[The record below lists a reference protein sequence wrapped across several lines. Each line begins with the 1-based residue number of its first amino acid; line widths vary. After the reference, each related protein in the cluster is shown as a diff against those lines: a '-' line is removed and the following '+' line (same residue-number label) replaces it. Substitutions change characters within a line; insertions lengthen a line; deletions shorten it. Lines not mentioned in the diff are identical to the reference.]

1 MPAARVLIVHPP
13 VSVARDFI
21 DYPFFADLGAV
32 QLAAVA
38 ARDLPVEV
46 VLVDAYALPTSGL
59 RWRPDGRARLG
70 VDPPELLLE
79 IAGEFA
85 AVVIAYTPFHR
96 PPVRDDLLAD
106 VLVDVRRRWP
116 AAAVLLADCYQSGQ
130 HYVAAPG
137 LEVLRAYPEADA
149 LVQFEAE
156 RTVPELVRALLT
168 TGERPRGVHRGEQP
182 DLDTLPFPA
191 WDRVDLSAYFR
202 FHARVV
208 AGLGRGPWAFPIDGR
223 SLPVLTSRGCPFT
236 CLHCSSNP
244 DTPHGQPKRQR
255 RRSLENLDAL
265 LVHHRA
271 LGATRL
277 HVLDELCNVHEA
289 HFDALL
295 AGLAR
300 HDLRVEIPNGVRAD
314 YLEPR
319 HLAQLAGRI
328 TTVSVSAESGVQRV
342 VTEVVGK
349 RLDLAAIV
357 RAAEAAHAAGVPLL
371 IHYIIGLP
379 GESAAE
385 INATL
390 AFALDLYDRFGAW
403 PAVQH
408 ATPLPGTRMARGL
421 PVLESATSATTGS
434 TGSTGSDSDAG
445 DWGPRFQRAA
455 SGLGDVAPAL
465 LEKFLWTF
473 EQRLRESR
481 GPQKLVMNVTYVCN
495 NHCTFCAV
503 GTRTQ
508 LDGHPTRQREQLA
521 HWRSR
526 GVHQVDFD
534 GGEPTLNPELVPLI
548 RHARA
553 LGYTRVNVTSN
564 GRMCA
569 YEGFA
574 ARLVN
579 SGLTSLLFS
588 IHGPDARTHAQNV
601 GVAEAFEQTV
611 AGVRHCVR
619 LAPAGVAL
627 GMNVTITKSNVE
639 LLGALAQLA
648 WDLGLPW
655 INLQFL
661 TPFGRATR
669 QVAPDTAHAADRARA
684 VIDAW
689 KGRIKFQVINL
700 PFCFMPD
707 HAEFLQGDL
716 GKLGRHMVF
725 VNNETVNLAQYLAE
739 RRTRKPQC
747 APCPHACFCG
757 GFYELDDVPEP
768 PWLIAAEDLVRPR
781 DDPRRHESVPAGFR
795 GRMAARHGDS

>member
-1 MPAARVLIVHPP
+1 MLTPRILVVHPP
-13 VSVARDFI
+13 TSIARDFI
-21 DYPFFADLGAV
+21 DYPYLSDLGAV
-32 QLAAVA
+32 QLAAVLEHDLA
-38 ARDLPVEV
+38 DLGATIDLRD
-46 VLVDAYALPTSGL
+46 AFALPGADL
-59 RWRPDGRARLG
+59 EWRPDGRARLG
-70 VDPPELLLE
+70 LDPTRLAATLPDGPL
-79 IAGEFA
+79 AA
-85 AVVIAYTPFHR
+85 AVVALTPFHR
-96 PPVRDDLLAD
+96 PPQRDDLLAA
-106 VLVDVRRRWP
+106 VLSDIRQRWP
-116 AAAVLLADCYQSGQ
+116 ATPILLADCYQSGQ
-130 HYVAAPG
+130 HHVACDGHA
-137 LEVLRAYPEADA
+137 LLRSYPEADA

-156 RTVPELVRALLT
+156 RTVPALLRALLRHDA
-168 TGERPRGVHRGEQP
+168 RPHGVHAGAQP
-182 DLDTLPFPA
+182 DLDLLPPPA
-191 WDRVDLSAYFR
+191 WHRVDLDAYAA
-202 FHARVV
+202 FHASVV
-208 AGLGRGPWAFPIDGR
+208 RGLQRGSWAFPLTGR
-223 SLPVLTSRGCPFT
+223 VLPLLTTRGCPFT

-255 RRSLENLDAL
+255 RRSPDNLSAL
-265 LVHHRA
+265 LAHHKA
-271 LGATRL
+271 LGATTV
-277 HVLDELCNVHEA
+277 HVLDELVNVHEA
-289 HFDALL
+289 HFDHLL
-295 AGLAR
+295 AELTR
-300 HDLRVEIPNGVRAD
+300 LDLRVEIPNGMRAD

-319 HLAQLAGRI
+319 HLAALAGRT

-357 RAAEAAHAAGVPLL
+357 RAAEHAHAARVPLM
-371 IHYIIGLP
+371 IHYIIGMP
-379 GESAAE
+379 GESAEE

-390 AFALDLYDRFGAW
+390 AFALDLYDRFQAW

-408 ATPLPGTRMARGL
+408 ATPLPGTRLAAARPNSL
-421 PVLESATSATTGS
+421 PVL
-434 TGSTGSDSDAG
+434 SDSTPH
-445 DWGPRFQRAA
+445 DWGPSFQRAA
-455 SGLGDVAPAL
+455 SGVGDVSPAL
-465 LEKFLWTF
+465 LGKFMWTF
-473 EQRLRESR
+473 EQRLRASQ

-508 LDGHPTRQREQLA
+508 VDGHPTRQREQLA
-521 HWRSR
+521 KWRAD

-534 GGEPTLNPELVPLI
+534 GGEPTLNPELIPLI

-569 YEGFA
+569 YEAFA
-574 ARLVN
+574 SKLVN

-601 GVAEAFEQTV
+601 GVAEAFDQTL

-619 LAPAGVAL
+619 LAPAGLEL

-639 LLGALAQLA
+639 LLGELAQLA

-669 QVAPDTAHAADRARA
+669 QVAPDTAHAAARA
-684 VIDAW
+684 IATIDAW
-689 KGRIKFQVINL
+689 RDRIKFQVINL

-707 HAEFLQGDL
+707 HSELLQGDL
-716 GKLGRHMVF
+716 GKLSRHMVF
-725 VNNETVNLAQYLAE
+725 VNNETVNLAGYLAE

-768 PWLIAAEDLVRPR
+768 PWLIAAEDLVRPI

-795 GRMAARHGDS
+795 GRLAARDASKP

>member
-1 MPAARVLIVHPP
+1 MPAPRILVVHPP
-13 VSVARDFI
+13 TSIARDFI
-21 DYPFFADLGAV
+21 DYPYLADLGAV
-32 QLAAVA
+32 QLAS
-38 ARDLPVEV
+38 
-46 VLVDAYALPTSGL
+46 VLVQALPRARIEL
-59 RWRPDGRARLG
+59 RDAHALPGADLQWRPDGRARLG
-70 VDPPELLLE
+70 LDPADLAATITTGPADDPVL
-79 IAGEFA
+79 A
-85 AVVIAYTPFHR
+85 AVVALTPFHR
-96 PPVRDDLLAD
+96 PPQRDDLLAA
-106 VLVDVRRRWP
+106 VLADLRRRWP
-116 AAAVLLADCYQSGQ
+116 AATILLADCYQSGQ
-130 HYVAAPG
+130 HYVACDG
-137 LEVLRAYPEADA
+137 RELLRSYPEADA

-156 RTVPELVRALLT
+156 RTVPALLLDLLDH
-168 TGERPRGVHRGEQP
+168 GRRPTGVHAGAQP
-182 DLDTLPFPA
+182 DLDTLPPPA
-191 WDRVDLSAYFR
+191 WHLVDLDAYAG
-202 FHARVV
+202 FHASVV
-208 AGLGRGPWAFPIDGR
+208 RGLQRGNWAFPLTGR
-223 SLPVLTSRGCPFT
+223 VLPLVTTRGCPFT

-255 RRSLENLDAL
+255 RRSPQNISAL
-265 LVHHRA
+265 LAHHKA
-271 LGATRL
+271 LGATAV
-277 HVLDELCNVHEA
+277 HVLDELVNVNEA
-289 HFDALL
+289 HFDHLL
-295 AGLAR
+295 AELAA
-300 HDLRVEIPNGVRAD
+300 HDLRVEIPNGMRAD

-319 HLAQLAGRI
+319 HLALLAGRT
-328 TTVSVSAESGVQRV
+328 TTVSVSAESGVQRI

-357 RAAEAAHAAGVPLL
+357 RAAEHAHAAGVPLM
-371 IHYIIGLP
+371 IHYIIGMP

-385 INATL
+385 INQTL
-390 AFALDLYDRFGAW
+390 AFALDLWDRFKAW

-408 ATPLPGTRMARGL
+408 ATPLPGTRLAAARPRSL
-421 PVLESATSATTGS
+421 PVL
-434 TGSTGSDSDAG
+434 SDSQPH
-445 DWGPRFQRAA
+445 DWGPSFQRAA
-455 SGLGDVAPAL
+455 SGVGDVDPAL
-465 LEKFLWTF
+465 LHKFMWTF
-473 EQRLRESR
+473 EQRLQASQ

-508 LDGHPTRQREQLA
+508 VDGHPTRQREQLA
-521 HWRSR
+521 RWRAQ

-569 YEGFA
+569 YEAFA

-619 LAPAGVAL
+619 LAPAGLEL
-627 GMNVTITKSNVE
+627 GMNVTITRSNVE
-639 LLGALAQLA
+639 LLPELAQLA

-655 INLQFL
+655 MNLQFL

-669 QVAPDTAHAADRARA
+669 QVAPDTAHAANRAAA

-689 KGRIKFQVINL
+689 RDRMKFQVINL

-707 HAEFLQGDL
+707 HSEFLQGDL
-716 GKLGRHMVF
+716 GKLARHMVF
-725 VNNETVNLAQYLAE
+725 VNNETVNLAGYLAE

-747 APCPHACFCG
+747 ASCPHACFCG

-768 PWLIAAEDLVRPR
+768 PWLIAAEDLVRPI

-795 GRMAARHGDS
+795 GRLAARQTEKP